1 MAGKHGTIKTYQRR
15 GGKRR
20 GDITRALRIKLKA
33 QFLNLDS
40 WDAERGALTENDTS
54 SSGAFGKWL
63 DAKFPG
69 TAFSCRYLKAETP
82 RQEDMLSKVSLAGL

>member
-1 MAGKHGTIKTYQRR
+1 MAGKHGTIKTCQRR

-20 GDITRALRIKLKA
+20 GDITRALRIRLKA
-33 QFLNLDS
+33 LFLDLDS